1 MFIPKLGMTLG
12 NLIRGAVSGGVP
24 ELLFAY
30 NFEDINGSYTD
41 DATGYF
47 PRLIGSNGLA
57 SGVSGYCPA
66 QTSGSS
72 LQETSDP
79 IWATINQSQNFSMSL
94 WAKAQTGA
102 GFPYGG
108 DGRTLMITGDNQTIC
123 QISGPGASA
132 GINATFIGKSSNHVP
147 GDTNWHHLVF
157 TYDAATKEV
166 TEYYDGGAGSSLGT
180 VSVDFTCTGWSHTMY
195 TYYDTIRGVDE
206 IYGWSVVLTAQEAAD
221 LWNSGSGVFYPSIPR
236 A

>member
-1 MFIPKLGMTLG
+1 ML
-12 NLIRGAVSGGVP
+12 P

-47 PRLIGSNGLA
+47 PRLTGQNGGA
-57 SGVSGYCPA
+57 SGVSGFSPA
-66 QTSGSS
+66 QASTGT

-79 IWATINQSQNFSMSL
+79 IWAIINQNQNFSMSL

-102 GFPYGG
+102 GAPFGG
-108 DGRTLMITGDNQTIC
+108 DGRTLVIDGDAQTIC
-123 QISGPGASA
+123 QIAGPGASS
-132 GINATFIGKSSNHVP
+132 GINATFIGQSSNHVP

-166 TEYYDGGAGSSLGT
+166 IEYYDGGAGSSLGT
-180 VSVDFTCTGWSHTMY
+180 VVGDFTCTGWSQTMY

-206 IYGWSVVLTAQEAAD
+206 IYGWSVVLTAQEAAT
-221 LWNSGSGVFYPSIPR
+221 LWNSGSGVFYPNIPR